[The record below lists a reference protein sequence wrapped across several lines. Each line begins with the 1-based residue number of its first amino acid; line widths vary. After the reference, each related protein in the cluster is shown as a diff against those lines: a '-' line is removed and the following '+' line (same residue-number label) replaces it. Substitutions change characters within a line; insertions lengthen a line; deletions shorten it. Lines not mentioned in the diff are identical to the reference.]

1 MSARASTWFVW
12 SGPLSGPLFTS
23 LVIGLVVLVGATA
36 VARADPLDLR
46 PIEVKDKRI
55 KPGSAQAEDTAFST
69 TVDANRAATEGGG
82 VAEHLARSVGVQV
95 RRSGSHGDFS
105 SVLIRGSSANQVGI
119 FLDGIPL
126 ALGRGGLFDLSLVPL
141 LSIARIDVFRGY
153 LPAEFGSEGIGGAIN
168 LVPGGA
174 PKRPRTRFL
183 AGVGAFDL
191 VRVGAARSARHGPF
205 RYAVNLGFS
214 RATNDFGFFSD
225 NDTPYQL
232 GDDNWLRR
240 KNNQSLLFST
250 LGWARWQVSRD
261 LRVSFLESFSF
272 KDKGLPGAGAV
283 QSLRTRYRAL
293 HQVFDVK
300 VEHRRFLVDSL
311 SAMARV
317 NFQVSQDHFTDPQG
331 EMPMGAQDQRDTNL
345 TVGAIGR
352 LSWAPHD
359 PQIISLIPEWRY
371 EQYVG
376 YDPGRS
382 LPSAR
387 RYRFGLALRDR
398 VVLWSDRVSLT
409 PVVRLDLLY
418 SDVTGLRD
426 GLEQL
431 RNSFHWFASPRLG
444 ARVRVVKGVEL
455 RGNFGRYFRPPSL
468 LELFGNRGTAIGN
481 PDLEPEVGTSGDV
494 GVTVN
499 LVRRKKTLERVLVE
513 AAFFGRDSVD
523 LIQWVQNSQRTA
535 VAMNISR
542 AVTLGGELSAGM
554 WLRLHA
560 QVQARLTA
568 NYTLLHTQ
576 NRSGK
581 PLLDGNRLPG
591 RPLHELNGRVDLVWR
606 KDRWGVGVHWSLS
619 HISDSYLDEAN
630 SFLAV
635 PRRTLHEVGLV
646 VQPWL
651 RGVSVSATFKN
662 VANLRV
668 EHSPAPAFTG
678 LDRLP
683 RALMDYGGF
692 PLPGWEFYVNV
703 TWAFDDPDRQSP
715 QRSVIHAKPR
725 P

>member
-1 MSARASTWFVW
+1 MSARALVW
-12 SGPLSGPLFTS
+12 SGFLF
-23 LVIGLVVLVGATA
+23 A
-36 VARADPLDLR
+36 VALCSVAGVAAADPLDLR
-46 PIEVKDKRI
+46 PVKVTDKRI
-55 KPGSAQAEDTAFST
+55 KPGSAQAEDTAFSSS
-69 TVDANRAATEGGG
+69 VNASKAATEGGG

-105 SVLIRGSSANQVGI
+105 SVLIRGSSAAQVGI

-126 ALGRGGLFDLSLVPL
+126 AMGRGGLFDLSLLPL

-174 PKRPRTRFL
+174 PKRPRTRLL

-205 RYAVNLGFS
+205 RYALNLGFS
-214 RATNDFGFFSD
+214 RATNDFRFFSD

-232 GDDNWLRR
+232 GDDGWLRR
-240 KNNQSLLFST
+240 RNNQSLLFSG
-250 LGWARWQVSRD
+250 LGWARWHVSKE
-261 LRVSFLESFSF
+261 LLITFLESFSY
-272 KDKGLPGAGAV
+272 KEKGLPGAGTAMA
-283 QSLRTRYRAL
+283 QATYLRSL

-300 VEHRRFLVDSL
+300 LEKRRFLVDTL
-311 SAMARV
+311 SAMLRV
-317 NFQVSQDHFTDPQG
+317 NFQVSQDQFGDPRGELPLGSQEQTD
-331 EMPMGAQDQRDTNL
+331 TSI

-359 PQIISLIPEWRY
+359 PQIFSLIPEWRY

-376 YDPGRS
+376 HDPGKE

-398 VVLWSDRVSLT
+398 IVLWGDRVSLT
-409 PVVRLDLLY
+409 PVVRMDLLY
-418 SDVTGLRD
+418 SDVTGSTD
-426 GLEQL
+426 GLELL
-431 RNSFHWFASPRLG
+431 RNTFHWFASPRLG
-444 ARVRVVKGVEL
+444 ARVRIVRGLEV
-455 RGNFGRYFRPPSL
+455 RGNIGRYFRPPSL
-468 LELFGNRGTAIGN
+468 LELFGNRGTALGN
-481 PDLEPEVGTSGDV
+481 PDLEPEVGTSGDFGLAV
-494 GVTVN
+494 K
-499 LVRRKKTLERVLVE
+499 LVRRRKLFERLLLE
-513 AAFFGRDSVD
+513 AAFFARDSQD

-542 AVTLGGELSAGM
+542 GLALGGELSAGV

-560 QVQARLTA
+560 QLRARITA

-581 PLLDGNRLPG
+581 PLIDGNRLPG

-606 KDRWGVGVHWSLS
+606 EGRWGVGVHWSVT
-619 HISDSYLDEAN
+619 HISNSFLDEAN
-630 SFLAV
+630 AFLPV
-635 PRRTLHEVGLV
+635 PQRTLHEVGLV
-646 VQPWL
+646 VKPWL
-651 RGVSVSATFKN
+651 RDVTLSATFKN

-668 EHSPAPAFTG
+668 EHSRAPEFTG
-678 LDRLP
+678 LGRIP

-703 TWAFDDPDRQSP
+703 SWAFDDPEGKK
-715 QRSVIHAKPR
+715 RSNTHAR